1 MSWEIVWSIVLG
13 VIIGSVVSAITFLI
27 IELWKLRNQTKVWLL
42 NLYIEIDENR
52 WKKVQEIKALY
63 NEIQFTDSLTDN
75 YFFDDFKCSY
85 NVFYS
90 ILNKGIN
97 IDKKILTKYSDFISI
112 EQTAYISKKEYFKD
126 YFDLPPKGNSAI
138 SKIQRKKIKNYF
150 RSFSLLKMIRQYEQ
164 QIIRISIIYNI
175 VCKKLVELKILKAS
189 ELKNTIKER
198 KILYFSYVGDQDDQ
212 IL

>member
-13 VIIGSVVSAITFLI
+13 VIIGAVVSAITFLI

-97 IDKKILTKYSDFISI
+97 IDKNILTKYSDFISI
-112 EQTAYISKKEYFKD
+112 EQSAYISKKEYFKA
-126 YFDLPPKGNSAI
+126 YFDLPPKGNSVI
-138 SKIQRKKIKNYF
+138 SKIQRKKIKNHF
-150 RSFSLLKMIRQYEQ
+150 RSFSLLKMIRHYEQ

-175 VCKKLVELKILKAS
+175 VCKKLVELKIFKAS
-189 ELKNTIKER
+189 ELKNSVKKR
-198 KILYFSYVGDQDDQ
+198 KILYISYVGDQDDQ